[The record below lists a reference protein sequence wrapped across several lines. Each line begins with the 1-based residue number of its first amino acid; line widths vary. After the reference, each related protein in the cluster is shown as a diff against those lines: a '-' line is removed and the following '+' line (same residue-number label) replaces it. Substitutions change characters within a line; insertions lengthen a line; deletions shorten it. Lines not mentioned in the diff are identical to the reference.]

1 MSLGSP
7 AGRRAS
13 FALAIGLNYV
23 DAPPTLNASIDE
35 VIEPTG
41 WQLPIAFG
49 RWNPGRPSAAARLQ
63 PCPVVDG
70 EWKTHHQRVAFAAPI
85 TNGNCALSPHL
96 LEPVLAVN
104 GGREWRHSRPP
115 DIERRMPEIAWRAAA
130 ASSKFLWTIAPPPM
144 SHRAWGYDSDMRINP
159 RTLPNL
165 EDIFELDDQFL
176 LSPHAGAWRPA
187 LICGRRLSDGST
199 VVLKY
204 WKKARTSIDA
214 DLRDLWRREVRHA
227 ERLRARPGA
236 DGLLVPM
243 LEASEADDAF
253 YVVMPGEWVPLKVK
267 LRDCGSQHW
276 CRGLQ
281 VERHRQIL
289 WRNLRRLV
297 QGLDVI
303 HAQRV
308 VHGGLDEDVV
318 FTASDHEA
326 DFRIGGFEWCFHVS
340 EGASGPSRPFASSL
354 TDDFASVGGLLARM
368 LGLGMCRRHL
378 F

>member
-1 MSLGSP
+1 
-7 AGRRAS
+7 
-13 FALAIGLNYV
+13 
-23 DAPPTLNASIDE
+23 
-35 VIEPTG
+35 
-41 WQLPIAFG
+41 
-49 RWNPGRPSAAARLQ
+49 
-63 PCPVVDG
+63 
-70 EWKTHHQRVAFAAPI
+70 
-85 TNGNCALSPHL
+85 
-96 LEPVLAVN
+96 
-104 GGREWRHSRPP
+104 
-115 DIERRMPEIAWRAAA
+115 
-130 ASSKFLWTIAPPPM
+130 
-144 SHRAWGYDSDMRINP
+144 MRIKQ
-159 RTLPNL
+159 RKLPKL
-165 EDIFELDDQFL
+165 EDIFELDEQFL

-236 DGLLVPM
+236 DDLLVPM

-267 LRDCGSQHW
+267 LRDCSPQHW

-281 VERHRQIL
+281 LERHRQIL

-326 DFRIGGFEWCFHVS
+326 DFRNRRLRMVFPRLGGRFATDATVRILADGRLCVRGWS
-340 EGASGPSRPFASSL
+340 PRSDARPA
-354 TDDFASVGGLLARM
+354 GGQ
-368 LGLGMCRRHL
+368 
-378 F
+378 

>member
-1 MSLGSP
+1 
-7 AGRRAS
+7 
-13 FALAIGLNYV
+13 
-23 DAPPTLNASIDE
+23 
-35 VIEPTG
+35 
-41 WQLPIAFG
+41 
-49 RWNPGRPSAAARLQ
+49 
-63 PCPVVDG
+63 
-70 EWKTHHQRVAFAAPI
+70 
-85 TNGNCALSPHL
+85 
-96 LEPVLAVN
+96 
-104 GGREWRHSRPP
+104 
-115 DIERRMPEIAWRAAA
+115 
-130 ASSKFLWTIAPPPM
+130 
-144 SHRAWGYDSDMRINP
+144 MRIKQ
-159 RTLPNL
+159 RKLPKL
-165 EDIFELDDQFL
+165 EDVFELDEQFL

-187 LICGRRLSDGST
+187 LIRGRRLSDGST

-214 DLRDLWRREVRHA
+214 DLRDLWRREERHA

-236 DGLLVPM
+236 DDLLVPM

-253 YVVMPGEWVPLKVK
+253 YVAMPGEWVPLKVK
-267 LRDCGSQHW
+267 LRDCSPQHW

-308 VHGGLDEDVV
+308 VHGDLDEDVV

-354 TDDFASVGGLLARM
+354 TDDFASVGGLIARM
-368 LGLGMCRRHL
+368 LGLPGDSDQGARSQRFAALELSAREQAMLRALMNPVEHGHFDRRRL
-378 F
+378 EELLVAVENDFTVGGW